1 MQRRVAA
8 SCMTAG
14 SSHLRQSQVRVECWR
29 RGVSLQAGARWCGRS
44 RARSPAGPL
53 PASAMQADTRLPQP
67 PGRQRWSP
75 WRRNPRSGLRLQVQ
89 GPTTR
94 RRPTT
99 AAETRR
105 ARARGARTPPQ
116 FGPASGP
123 EWPWTLPRR
132 MGRRPLLPRS
142 RPPVPPL
149 LLPLLGSQRRPRASE
164 SGARRRRR
172 RSARPS
178 CRQTSSR
185 PLAQR
190 ADQPAAA
197 RRRGPRRVWTRR
209 PGLGR
214 AGRWSAGR
222 RGRWSRGSS

>member
-1 MQRRVAA
+1 MP
-8 SCMTAG
+8 AG
-14 SSHLRQSQVRVECWR
+14 SSHLRQSQVRVERWR
-29 RGVSLQAGARWCGRS
+29 RGQSLLAGARRRGRS

-53 PASAMQADTRLPQP
+53 PASAMQAGTRLPQP

-99 AAETRR
+99 AAAAETRR
-105 ARARGARTPPQ
+105 ARARRARTPPRR
-116 FGPASGP
+116 
-123 EWPWTLPRR
+123 PWTLPRR
-132 MGRRPLLPRS
+132 MGRRPLLPIAGPPRFCGRVVPGRS
-142 RPPVPPL
+142 RRPALPL
-149 LLPLLGSQRRPRASE
+149 LLPLLWPQRRPRASE

-178 CRQTSSR
+178 CRPTSSR
-185 PLAQR
+185 FLAQSAR
-190 ADQPAAA
+190 PPAAA

-209 PGLGR
+209 RGLGR
-214 AGRWSAGR
+214 AGRGSAGR